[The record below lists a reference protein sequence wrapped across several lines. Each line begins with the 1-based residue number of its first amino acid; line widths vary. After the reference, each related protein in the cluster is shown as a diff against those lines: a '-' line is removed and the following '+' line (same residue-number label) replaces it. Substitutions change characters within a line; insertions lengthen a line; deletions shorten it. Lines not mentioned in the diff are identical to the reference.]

1 MKIPVEWLKELV
13 PVKLATAELAER
25 LTMIG
30 LEVGSVETVA
40 GREVMDI
47 EVTSNR
53 PDCLSVTGVAR
64 EVSAMTGVG
73 LRKAAAGV
81 KEAGGQCGDAVRVD
95 IEDPELCPRYAARLI
110 EGVKPGASPRWM
122 ADRLEACGVRPLNN
136 IVDATNYALMELGHP
151 LHAFDFER
159 LSDKRI
165 VVRRARPGEMITT
178 LDGVERKL
186 EPEMLVIADG
196 RRPVALAGIMGG
208 QDSEVSEGTSRVLLE
223 SACFAPGSIRKTA
236 RCLGMQTEASYR
248 FERGTDLEGLAAALD
263 RTAALVTEVA
273 GGTVASGVVDDY
285 PGRRAPAVIALRP
298 GRLRE
303 VLGARISSKVIR
315 RILELLGFE
324 VTVAEDGKKE
334 MRVGVPGYRRDIE
347 REVDLIEEVARH
359 YGYGRIPSRI
369 PQGSMIPAASAGGI
383 EVSTMRKTVLTAREA
398 LVACG
403 LLETVNTSFMAETT
417 AQLLQSLPGE
427 AVAVLN
433 PMTEGQGVL
442 RQSLV
447 PGLLASAALNVSR
460 GSADLAL
467 FEIGRTYS
475 GAGDAHPVEKTH
487 AAVLLTGEQGG
498 GGWADDRRPA
508 DFYALKGVAEGLLD
522 RLRAPEVVFEES
534 SSPLL
539 DPGACARLVAA
550 GTEIGLAGAAAGVL
564 REHYGLKQ
572 PAFVLEVVLD
582 TIAGIAEADRRVRA
596 LPRYPSSRRDI
607 AAIVSNTVR
616 ARDLIEAIR
625 TEGGEWVE
633 QVVLFDLYQGK
644 QVPSGARSL
653 AFAVHYRSP
662 ERTLTDEE
670 IGEVH
675 ERILGSLVKQF
686 KAEIRTGPG
695 AA

>member
-53 PDCLSVTGVAR
+53 PDCLSVTGIAR

-73 LRKAAAGV
+73 LRKPAAGV
-81 KEAGGQCGDAVRVD
+81 KEEGGRCGDTVRVD

-110 EGVKPGASPRWM
+110 EGVRLGASPRWM
-122 ADRLEACGVRPLNN
+122 VDRLEACGVRALNN

-165 VVRRARPGEMITT
+165 VVRRARPGEAITT
-178 LDGVERKL
+178 LDGLERKL
-186 EPEMLVIADG
+186 DPEMLVIADG

-208 QDSEVSEGTSRVLLE
+208 QDSEVSERTSRVLLE
-223 SACFAPGSIRKTA
+223 SACFAPGSIRRTA
-236 RCLGMQTEASYR
+236 RRLGMQTEASYR
-248 FERGTDLEGLAAALD
+248 FERGADLEGLTAALD
-263 RTAALVTEVA
+263 RTAVLLTEVA
-273 GGTVASGVVDDY
+273 GGTVAAGVVDVY
-285 PGRRAPAVIALRP
+285 PGRRVPAVVALRP

-334 MRVGVPGYRRDIE
+334 MRVGVPGYRGDIE

-359 YGYGRIPSRI
+359 YGYGRIPSCS
-369 PQGSMIPAASAGGI
+369 PQGSAGRI
-383 EVSTMRKTVLTAREA
+383 EVSALRKTVLTAREA

-403 LLETVNTSFMAETT
+403 LLETVNTSFLAEAT
-417 AQLLQSLPGE
+417 AQLLQSLPGGP
-427 AVAVLN
+427 VAVLN

-475 GAGDAHPVEKTH
+475 GAADAHPVEKTH

-498 GGWADDRRPA
+498 AGWADDRRPA
-508 DFYALKGVAEGLLD
+508 DFFALKGVAEGLLD
-522 RLRAPEVVFEES
+522 RLRAPEAAFEES

-539 DPGACARLVAA
+539 DPGVCARLVAA
-550 GTEIGLAGAAAGVL
+550 GTEIGFAGSAAGGL

-582 TIAGIAEADRRVRA
+582 TVAGIAEADRRVRA

-675 ERILGSLVKQF
+675 ERILGFLVKQF
-686 KAEIRTGPG
+686 KAEIRTGQG